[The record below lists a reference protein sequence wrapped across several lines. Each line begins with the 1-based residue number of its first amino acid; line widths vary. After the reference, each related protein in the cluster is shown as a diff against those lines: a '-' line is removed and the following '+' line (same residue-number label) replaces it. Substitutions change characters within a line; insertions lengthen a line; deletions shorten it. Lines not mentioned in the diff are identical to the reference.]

1 MKRKLF
7 VLAAVIA
14 LVAVATV
21 CLVAC
26 APSTPEK
33 AEEKFDKESGYI
45 SLPIS
50 ISNDQKEDGVTG
62 MFCATNIRDGE
73 YLFAIWF
80 SKSAEAKAYTDKFKT
95 FLEEDVEPMLQN
107 VGLKLDDEAF
117 KTVKRSGKVVYVA
130 TEGAEKIFKA
140 L

>member
-21 CLVAC
+21 FLVAC

-33 AEEKFDKESGYI
+33 AKEKFDKESGYL
-45 SLPIS
+45 SVPLKV
-50 ISNDQKEDGVTG
+50 SNDQKEDGVTG
-62 MFCATNIRDGE
+62 MFGTANKDGE

-95 FLEEDVEPMLQN
+95 FLEEDVEPMLKI

>member
-1 MKRKLF
+1 MKKKLF

-33 AEEKFDKESGYI
+33 AKEKFDKESGYI
-45 SLPIS
+45 ALPIS

-62 MFCATNIRDGE
+62 MFGAMNIPDGE

-80 SKSAEAKAYTDKFKT
+80 NKTSEASENMAEYKKFMV
-95 FLEEDVEPMLQN
+95 EELGISEE
-107 VGLKLDDEAF
+107 KLVF
-117 KTVKRSGKVVYVA
+117 KRSGKVIYAA